1 VSDAARHEI
10 CAVAL
15 ADAFRGDGE
24 ILASPIGV
32 LPSIA
37 AKLARA
43 TFAPDLLM
51 SDGVASLVT
60 AAGTIEGWLPYR
72 TVFDVVWS
80 GRRHVV
86 MGASQIDRFG
96 NQNIA
101 CIGDPHRPKAQLLG
115 MRGAPGNTINHTTSY
130 WVPAHTRRVFVPEV
144 DVVTGVGYDRAA
156 ALGERARRFHEI
168 RRVVTNLAVL
178 DFATADRSMRIASI
192 HPGVALADV
201 IEQTGFPLAFDEP
214 VATTRLPTDAE
225 LDLLR
230 RVIDPRGLGAREVK
244 PEAAPRGGAREARAS
259 GQLPR
264 EGASEAS
271 TRGGEDIK

>member
-1 VSDAARHEI
+1 VTAARHEI

-32 LPSIA
+32 LPGIA

-51 SDGVASLVT
+51 SDGVAHLVT
-60 AAGTIEGWLPYR
+60 PTGAIEGWLPYR

-80 GRRHVV
+80 GRRHVI
-86 MGASQIDRFG
+86 MGASQIDRHG

-101 CIGDPHRPKAQLLG
+101 CIGDPARPKAQLLG

-130 WVPAHTRRVFVPEV
+130 WIPAHTRRVFVPKV
-144 DVVTGVGYDRAA
+144 DVVTGLGHDRGA
-156 ALGERARRFHEI
+156 HEL

-178 DFATADRSMRIASI
+178 DFATADRTMRLVSV
-192 HPGVALADV
+192 HPGVAVADV
-201 IEQTGFPLAFDEP
+201 VENTGFTLVIDE
-214 VATTRLPTDAE
+214 VATTRTPTDDE
-225 LDLLR
+225 LQLLR
-230 RVIDPRGLGAREVK
+230 TAIDPRGAGAREV
-244 PEAAPRGGAREARAS
+244 PS
-259 GQLPR
+259 
-264 EGASEAS
+264 
-271 TRGGEDIK
+271 